1 MEFSA
6 VLAELGSWGGQS
18 GSSVFVY
25 FSVDRD
31 LFAGE
36 ALRTE
41 IPNPRLR
48 GLLHGHYNFPQN
60 VVNLPET
67 AGNAH
72 VPLNSGIAIV
82 VPATGILELLALDQ
96 AVEHRSE
103 FTRILREEGLI
114 ID

>member
-1 MEFSA
+1 M
-6 VLAELGSWGGQS
+6 AELGSWGGQS
-18 GSSVFVY
+18 GSPVFVY

-36 ALRTE
+36 TLRTE
-41 IPNPRLR
+41 IPNPGLL
-48 GLLHGHYNFPQN
+48 GLLHGHYNFPQG
-60 VVNLPET
+60 VVNLSES
-67 AGNAH
+67 AKDVH

-96 AVEHRSE
+96 AIEHRAE

-114 ID
+114 D